1 MEWAAAWAICGPE
14 ASEGEVTAV
23 HLGEEPGVVCTQRD
37 MVLAR
42 LHWLRLARI
51 PTLSLVRSIL
61 PHCPTEALARHYPPS
76 VPPAPSIPP
85 GWTVEVVLAGHPGAL
100 GMLLD
105 VPHIRKVHVVSDTPF
120 VHRHPKLQWHRPT
133 MAEGSLGLELAL
145 RPLPDHVSILLL
157 DPQRAYH
164 PHLVALLLRASHCHG
179 QHALVSAT
187 SPPSLAG
194 GLLLWPRGLGSGRR
208 WSRLLAQGA
217 PLPANFV
224 VQGWNGPVCHAEDA
238 ELLPTALVSRTLQWT
253 DVPHH
258 APLPPSII
266 DDLPAPT
273 TTAETEMPLV
283 ATPEQVLTAMRV
295 GFPFCR
301 RVWVDAAWPPGAAV
315 FGAHSCVTGPAPVP
329 EPGAVLVTLRAQRSD
344 WSGHQLVLGDDTTAE
359 VRLGA
364 IGIYP
369 DAQTAPLRTTVL
381 HNICERAPEWKWRG
395 WLYPH
400 RLEGWLRLCPLL
412 RAMSAPHV
420 AMLGPVRH
428 SQLPQ
433 ELPLLDELAQSL
445 PQLTLERE
453 VTPACQVIYA
463 PTWALLPQHHNAKW
477 VLVDEPPHASIPRR
491 TIRMARGQQTL
502 LGPPQLP
509 PVPLAPEWTVRGNLT
524 PSTLQHLQEL
534 AQAADPD
541 VRAVVPLPVNHPE
554 TDRWLDERMHGTT
567 HTGITTSQEWPVGL
581 FRQQGT
587 HIQVCP
593 AA

>member
-1 MEWAAAWAICGPE
+1 MEWAAAWAICGPD
-14 ASEGEVTAV
+14 ASEAEVTAV

-76 VPPAPSIPP
+76 VPSAPSIPP

-100 GMLLD
+100 ALLLD
-105 VPHIRKVHVVSDTPF
+105 VPHIRKVHVVSDTQF
-120 VHRHPKLQWHRPT
+120 LHRHPKLQWHRPT
-133 MAEGSLGLELAL
+133 VAEGSLGLELAL

-164 PHLVALLLRASHCHG
+164 PHLVALLLRASHTHG
-179 QHALVSAT
+179 PQTLVSAT

-224 VQGWNGPVCHAEDA
+224 VQGWNGPVCHAEDT

-253 DVPHH
+253 EVPHH

-266 DDLPAPT
+266 DDLP
-273 TTAETEMPLV
+273 TAETEGTQLL

-295 GFPFCR
+295 AFPFCR
-301 RVWVDAAWPPGAAV
+301 RVWVEAAWLPGAAV
-315 FGAHSCVTGPAPVP
+315 FGVRACVTGPAPAP
-329 EPGAVLVTLRAQRSD
+329 EPGAVLVALRARRTD
-344 WSGHQLVLGDDTTAE
+344 WAGHQLVLGDAAAE
-359 VRLGA
+359 VQLGP

-369 DAQTAPLRTTVL
+369 ETQAAPLRTTVL
-381 HNICERAPEWKWRG
+381 HNICCRAPEWKWRG
-395 WLYPH
+395 WLYPD

-412 RAMSAPHV
+412 RSMTAPRM

-433 ELPLLDELAQSL
+433 QLPLLDELAQSL
-445 PQLTLERE
+445 PELTLERE
-453 VTPACQVIYA
+453 VTPTCNVIYA
-463 PTWALLPQHHNAKW
+463 PAWALLPPHHNATW
-477 VLVDEPPHASIPRR
+477 VLVDEPPHAGIPPR
-491 TIRMARGQQTL
+491 TVHMARGQQTL

-509 PVPLAPEWTVRGNLT
+509 AVPLAPEWTVRGSLT
-524 PSTLQHLQEL
+524 PATLRHLQEL
-534 AQAADPD
+534 ARTVADN

-567 HTGITTSQEWPVGL
+567 HMGITASPAWSTGL
-581 FRQQGT
+581 FRQRGSE
-587 HIQVCP
+587 IQVCP